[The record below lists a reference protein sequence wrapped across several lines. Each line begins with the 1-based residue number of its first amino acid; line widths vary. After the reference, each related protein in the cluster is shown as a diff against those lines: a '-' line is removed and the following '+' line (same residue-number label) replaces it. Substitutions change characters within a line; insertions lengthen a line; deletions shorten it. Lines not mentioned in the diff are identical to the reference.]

1 MSLEPKRG
9 SHWEE
14 RTPQI
19 ISAQQMRKGVGL
31 LAILLPVLTALG
43 YCVLG
48 GQRGGFLDSI
58 SESYY
63 TLMRDVFV
71 GTLCM
76 EAFFLYAYRGY
87 NAFEDR
93 LFNVLA
99 VLCVVIALFSMNS
112 IEGAP
117 DVDGAPRP
125 ACYHAIRMTPTC
137 LILLNN
143 RVLMSH
149 YEAFGWIHLG
159 AAAALFLSLGY
170 VSYFLFTK
178 TGSDQPTPRKLRRN
192 MTYRACGVAI
202 WASLVIYFVL
212 ARLEVLD
219 SWPLLFIA
227 ETICL
232 FAFGFSWLVKGDGV
246 YGLSDTASENLSASA
261 ARR

>member
-1 MSLEPKRG
+1 MNLEPKRG

-14 RTPQI
+14 KEPQVV
-19 ISAQQMRKGVGL
+19 SAQQMRRGVGL
-31 LAILLPVLTALG
+31 LAILLPVLTAVG

-76 EAFFLYAYRGY
+76 VAFFLYAYRGY

-99 VLCVVIALFSMNS
+99 VLCVVIAFFSMNPVD
-112 IEGAP
+112 GAP
-117 DVDGAPRP
+117 DVDTAAPP

-137 LILLNN
+137 LLMLNN

-149 YEAFGWIHLG
+149 YKWFGWVHIG
-159 AAAALFLSLGY
+159 AAAALFISLGF
-170 VSYFLFTK
+170 VSYCLFTR
-178 TGSDQPTPRKLRRN
+178 TDRDRPGLRKLRRN
-192 MTYRACGVAI
+192 MIYRACGITI
-202 WASLVIYFVL
+202 WASLAIYSLL
-212 ARLEVLD
+212 ALLEVFD
-219 SWPLLFIA
+219 NWPLLFIA
-227 ETICL
+227 ETVCL
-232 FAFGFSWLVKGDGV
+232 FAFGFAWLVKGDGV
-246 YGLSDTASENLSASA
+246 YGLSDTSEQAPSA
-261 ARR
+261 

>member
-1 MSLEPKRG
+1 MSLYPKHG
-9 SHWEE
+9 PYWEAK
-14 RTPQI
+14 TPQVV
-19 ISAQQMRKGVGL
+19 SAQQMRKGVGL
-31 LAILLPVLTALG
+31 LAILLPVLTAVG

-87 NAFEDR
+87 NRLEDR

-99 VLCVVIALFSMNS
+99 VLCVVIAFFSMNPT
-112 IEGAP
+112 EGAP
-117 DVDGAPRP
+117 GVDTAPPP

-137 LILLNN
+137 SILLNN

-149 YEAFGWIHLG
+149 YEVFGWIHIG
-159 AAAALFLSLGY
+159 AAAALFMSLGY
-170 VSYFLFTK
+170 VSYFLFTR
-178 TGSDQPTPRKLRRN
+178 TGSDKPSPRKLRRN

-202 WASLVIYFVL
+202 WASLAIYSLL
-212 ARLEVLD
+212 ALLKVQ
-219 SWPLLFIA
+219 SNWPLLFIA

-246 YGLSDTASENLSASA
+246 YGLSDAPEQPSGSTS
-261 ARR
+261 